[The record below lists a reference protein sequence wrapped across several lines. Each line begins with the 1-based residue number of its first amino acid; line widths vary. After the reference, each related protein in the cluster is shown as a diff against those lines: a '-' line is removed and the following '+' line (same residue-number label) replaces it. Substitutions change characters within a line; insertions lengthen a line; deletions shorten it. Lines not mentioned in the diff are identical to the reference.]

1 MKTLEIATV
10 EDLVRVLDE
19 HPQWLEALRGRLLT
33 RELLEQPQHIA
44 AFIAATDQRFTELA
58 SQLADF
64 VAASG
69 RRFTELE
76 LRLAAFVAATDQRFT
91 ALERQ
96 LAASQ
101 AATDQRF
108 AELERQLAASQAA
121 TDQRFA
127 ALERQLAA
135 SQAATDQR
143 FTELAGQLADFA
155 AATDRRFEALE
166 RQFGQLRNDVG
177 PVKAFHAAMSARAE
191 ADLMAE
197 ERGLKYVAVVDRDEL
212 ADMARSAKT
221 GDISK
226 EDLRSFRFADIV
238 IRAAKQDGTAC
249 YLAVEVSYT
258 VDKRDSERAQ
268 RNARFLTRFTGQRAD
283 PVVAGLRYD
292 DRILEEMK
300 SGRIAW
306 YQLHPQAFEVE

>member
-1 MKTLEIATV
+1 MRTLEIATV

-33 RELLEQPQHIA
+33 RELLEQPQHLA

-58 SQLADF
+58 RQL
-64 VAASG
+64 V
-69 RRFTELE
+69 
-76 LRLAAFVAATDQRFT
+76 ATDQ
-91 ALERQ
+91 Q
-96 LAASQ
+96 LA
-101 AATDQRF
+101 
-108 AELERQLAASQAA
+108 ELA
-121 TDQRFA
+121 
-127 ALERQLAA
+127 RQLAA

-226 EDLRSFRFADIV
+226 EDVRSFRFADIV
-238 IRAAKQDGTAC
+238 IRAAKQDGTEC

-258 VDKRDSERAQ
+258 VDKRDSERAR

-300 SGRIAW
+300 SGGIAW